1 MLKKEHIVVYMLFYY
16 IIKLKKDEVI
26 MVKDYILIV
35 DDEQHICELLQFNLE
50 KEGFLVK
57 TAQSGKAA
65 LMQINNK
72 KPILIVLDLM
82 MPEIDGLTVVKLLKR
97 EDRTSEIPIIM
108 LTAKSEEFDKVLG
121 LELGA
126 DDYMTKPFSIR
137 ELVARI
143 KALLRRTSYA
153 TEKNTGPEETDFTFN
168 NLHIDFENY
177 TTFINEEKIAL
188 TLKEFELL
196 RCLIINKNK
205 VLTRDYLLDKI
216 WGYEYFGETRT
227 VDVHIRHLRIKLHEY
242 GDMIETVRG
251 VGYRLNLKKV

>member
-1 MLKKEHIVVYMLFYY
+1 M
-16 IIKLKKDEVI
+16 D
-26 MVKDYILIV
+26 KDYILIV
-35 DDEQHICELLQFNLE
+35 DDEEHILELLQFNLE
-50 KEGFLVK
+50 KEGYFIK
-57 TAQSGKAA
+57 SAHSGKEA
-65 LMQINNK
+65 LIQIKKK

-97 EDRTSEIPIIM
+97 EEKTSGIPIIL

-126 DDYMTKPFSIR
+126 DDYMTKPFSMR
-137 ELVARI
+137 ELAARI
-143 KALLRRTSYA
+143 KALLRRTSY
-153 TEKNTGPEETDFTFN
+153 TGEKVLGKEENSFAYE
-168 NLHIDFENY
+168 NLFVDFENY
-177 TTFINEEKIAL
+177 TAYISQVKLAL

-196 RCLIINKNK
+196 RCLILNENK

-227 VDVHIRHLRIKLHEY
+227 VDVHIRHLRIKLKEY

-251 VGYRLNLKKV
+251 VGYRLNIKDR

>member
-1 MLKKEHIVVYMLFYY
+1 ME
-16 IIKLKKDEVI
+16 
-26 MVKDYILIV
+26 KDYILIV
-35 DDEQHICELLQFNLE
+35 DDEVHICELLQFNLE
-50 KEGFLVK
+50 KEGYTVK
-57 TAQSGKAA
+57 TVQSGKDA
-65 LMQINNK
+65 LTQIK
-72 KPILIVLDLM
+72 KQKPILIVLDLM

-97 EDRTSEIPIIM
+97 EEKTSEIPIIL

-126 DDYMTKPFSIR
+126 DDYMTKPFGVR

-143 KALLRRTSYA
+143 KALLRRTSYTA
-153 TEKNTGPEETDFTFN
+153 EKTSEKSEAYFRFN
-168 NLHIDFENY
+168 DLYVDFENY
-177 TTFINEEKIAL
+177 STYIKEEKIAL

-196 RCLIINKNK
+196 RCLILNENK

-227 VDVHIRHLRIKLHEY
+227 VDVHIRHLRTKLKEY

-251 VGYRLNLKKV
+251 VGYRINIKR